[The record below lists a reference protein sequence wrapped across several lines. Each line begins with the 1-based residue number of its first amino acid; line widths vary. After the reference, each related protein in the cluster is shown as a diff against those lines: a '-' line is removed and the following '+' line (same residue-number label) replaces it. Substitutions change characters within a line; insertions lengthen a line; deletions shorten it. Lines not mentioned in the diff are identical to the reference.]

1 MGELLDL
8 PRLCDHIILQ
18 LGHLSI
24 ELDKLLHLLDSLLLL
39 LLMLI
44 LHEIRISS
52 QTLVGTGHE
61 LILLSLSLILLRLEL
76 LGRIVKDA
84 LVLLLLHVLLVKVTY
99 DIPLIVAIKLIIIC
113 KHLLL

>member
-39 LLMLI
+39 FLMLI
-44 LHEIRISS
+44 FHEIRISR

-76 LGRIVKDA
+76 LGRIIKDA
-84 LVLLLLHVLLVKVTY
+84 LILLHVVRVTY